1 MSSNWENKEPMGM
14 RTKLALRVLML
25 MFKIISPYQFEH
37 RFEKETADL
46 QKLIDQIDQPTETK
60 GKKS

>member
-1 MSSNWENKEPMGM
+1 MSSNWENKEPIGM

-37 RFEKETADL
+37 RFEKETAEL
-46 QKLIDQIDQPTETK
+46 QKAIDALDESK
-60 GKKS
+60 EAKK